1 MKSSARQ
8 LASVPTALQI
18 LRAQA
23 VSKTAPHAC
32 QAVEGICPVA
42 ELRAALDR
50 EAALLRERD
59 ALIESQTTLSREAD
73 HRFLNNVQMISSLI
87 SMQSRVLAN
96 KDCASALT
104 MAANRVA
111 MMGQIHRHLH
121 SIDGVESVAFKT
133 FLEVLCLDYA
143 TMLLGAGRCITV
155 EGDELQLPT
164 AVAVPLGFVIT
175 ELITNA
181 LKYGQDPIKVGLA
194 RDPRMGIA
202 IFVENGGPALPEGFD
217 PAKSKGLGMRIV
229 RSLVAA
235 IGGELRTGCGENN
248 QGARFAVH
256 IATPEAFSVKGDT
269 LSAGGSTENE
279 KLNTLLAARD

>member
-1 MKSSARQ
+1 MTRSAQ
-8 LASVPTALQI
+8 PPAAVPTAPPNS
-18 LRAQA
+18 RART
-23 VSKTAPHAC
+23 VSKAVPHVC
-32 QAVEGICPVA
+32 EAVGGICPVA
-42 ELRAALDR
+42 ELQAALAR

-59 ALIESQTTLSREAD
+59 ALIERQTTLSREAD

-87 SMQSRVLAN
+87 SMQSRIFVN
-96 KDCASALT
+96 KDCAPALA

-143 TMLLGAGRCITV
+143 TMLLGAGRCIIV

-164 AVAVPLGFVIT
+164 AVAVPLGFVIN

-181 LKYGQDPIKVGLA
+181 LKYGQDPIKVRLA
-194 RDPRMGIA
+194 PDPRMGFA

-229 RSLVAA
+229 RSLVIAL
-235 IGGELRTGCGENN
+235 GGELRTGCGENN

-256 IATPEAFSVKGDT
+256 IATPESLSVKGDT

-279 KLNTLLAARD
+279 QLNTLLAARE